1 MSSVITVSQSRMG
14 RSPNSPLDNLTDMTF
29 SAMEDSDL
37 ESCDLETVAESPAQ
51 DEKED
56 SDPELTT
63 TSKEK
68 GRDESLAKLQ
78 GVNLQQTPSSAPLNS
93 IPDRLSS
100 APNAGRRSR
109 KNTPDAVIV
118 IQEEKVCSLFLF
130 RLPPCV
136 LVLISIGKHIP

>member
-1 MSSVITVSQSRMG
+1 MSSVITVSQSRIQG
-14 RSPNSPLDNLTDMTF
+14 KSPNSPLDNLTDMTF
-29 SAMEDSDL
+29 SALEDSDL
-37 ESCDLETVAESPAQ
+37 ECYDLATVAESPAQ

-78 GVNLQQTPSSAPLNS
+78 GVNLPPTSPPASHSLNH
-93 IPDRLSS
+93 DRLSS

-118 IQEEKVCSLFLF
+118 IQEEKVHCLSLSC
-130 RLPPCV
+130 RI
-136 LVLISIGKHIP
+136 LVLIPTGKHIP